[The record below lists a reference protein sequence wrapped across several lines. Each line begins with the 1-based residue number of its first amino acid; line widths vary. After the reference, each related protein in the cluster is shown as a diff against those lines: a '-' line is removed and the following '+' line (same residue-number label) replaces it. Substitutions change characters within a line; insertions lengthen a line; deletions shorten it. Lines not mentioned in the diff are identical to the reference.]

1 MSLERAA
8 AASVVESPRGS
19 GSTTRRVDPRA
30 DLQEATERNAREARE
45 EREAREAE
53 ARKAAA
59 AQAAQE
65 EEAAKARADAA
76 AKAQAEAAAAAMAE
90 GALLVT
96 PLRVAAPGAPEPPP
110 EEAGGDQPGL
120 ERDDDVVILERAP
133 VPTPPTG
140 AAQGGRPDL
149 PPAQSAG
156 GEPAAR
162 TEMAV
167 RMPPSRRAGK
177 AASEPQKAASEPQPA
192 AGSSSSA
199 RDVEV
204 ASATSGWT
212 PGGGTAV
219 MNVAAQDVRTRL
231 QAQATALR
239 QFTDEFL
246 ATRAAIRVSLP
257 ILLLLDLDFFL
268 ILISSVGARQRTHW
282 V

>member
-1 MSLERAA
+1 MIRAPLSLERAA
-8 AASVVESPRGS
+8 AGSVVESPGGS
-19 GSTTRRVDPRA
+19 GSTTRRVDPHA
-30 DLQEATERNAREARE
+30 ALQEATERNVREVRE

-76 AKAQAEAAAAAMAE
+76 AKAQAEAAAAATAE

-96 PLRVAAPGAPEPPP
+96 PLLVAAPGAPEPSP
-110 EEAGGDQPGL
+110 EGAGGDQPGL
-120 ERDDDVVILERAP
+120 ERDDDVIVLERAP

-162 TEMAV
+162 TKLAV
-167 RMPPSRRAGK
+167 RMPLSRRAGK

-199 RDVEV
+199 QDVEV

-219 MNVAAQDVRTRL
+219 MNVAVQDVRTRL
-231 QAQATALR
+231 QA
-239 QFTDEFL
+239 
-246 ATRAAIRVSLP
+246 
-257 ILLLLDLDFFL
+257 
-268 ILISSVGARQRTHW
+268 
-282 V
+282 